1 MYHIKMLLAIAFC
14 CFSVIALAES
24 VDDVKKQINKV
35 KKSSQYIYAESTA
48 STEEDARAYAEERLY
63 DNVNKWVATRKKMR
77 GSANLVVNN
86 RKELWT
92 TLSMPRGS
100 NMFRYFVYVKKDDI
114 IPAEN
119 AIVIANESQPAVEEK
134 LQSVLPEAVSLLAGI
149 TDYYAMTEKIKQLKS
164 EGKIEEYGRYASLD
178 DPNEY
183 YLIIYNQQA
192 KVVGILTPGLNR
204 RNVKTNQ
211 PDGVANYRGCARR
224 WKLLSPLMR
233 V

>member
-1 MYHIKMLLAIAFC
+1 MCHIKMLLAIAFC

-211 PDGVANYRGCARR
+211 PDGVANYRGCGAIGI
-224 WKLLSPLMR
+224 KIEGNEK
-233 V
+233 